1 MFYLSNSKENFQ
13 LRNEEPPSSN
23 TGVPG
28 PFDIYTIPS
37 LDWVQVTFKS
47 VQNSQKNARK
57 IISKISSFFNIDEFL
72 FEHFDEGLHGY
83 RKSYKF
89 LGQNTFQLLFDAPSS
104 MGIHLILTG
113 SMLKMLRSD
122 YGKNDIQLL
131 KFLSSVSKEFHFSR
145 VDVAKDDTSGSVS
158 IKKIARYIKDGN
170 LTTRFRGGHQIK
182 KFKLVGVDDEED
194 KLQYVPDGET
204 WYLGSRSG
212 TQFRFYDKKAQ
223 MNADDLFHWTRCE
236 LQLVDD
242 AATNFVKN
250 VINLDKH
257 DFEKFCYS
265 VFLTYVDFKKTT
277 GATRMKRRDTA
288 KFWSDFL
295 DSTVEKV
302 KLGSRKKKKSL
313 DDVNPEY
320 LWHKLLDGDVDFY
333 YESMQQ
339 EEKDKFDK
347 WFYEQI
353 SSVLY
358 LRALKHEEG
367 IEEFYKKL
375 IHWGETRVDQ
385 KKVEAVGVQLLMSER
400 LKKIKEKESI

>member
-1 MFYLSNSKENFQ
+1 MSNSKENFQ
-13 LRNEEPPSSN
+13 LRTEEPPYSN

-28 PFDIYTIPS
+28 CFDIYTIPY
-37 LDWVQVTFKS
+37 LDWVQVTFKN
-47 VQNSQKNARK
+47 VQNTQENARK
-57 IISKISSFFNIDEFL
+57 IISKISSFLGVDEFL
-72 FEHFDEGLHGY
+72 FELFDEGLHGY
-83 RKSYKF
+83 KKSYKF
-89 LGQNTFQLLFDAPSS
+89 IGQNTFQLLFDAPSH
-104 MGIHLILTG
+104 MGIHLIITG
-113 SMLKMLRSD
+113 SMMKMIRSD
-122 YGKNDIQLL
+122 YSKTDIQLL
-131 KFLSSVSKEFHFSR
+131 KFLSSLYKDFHFSR

-158 IKKIARYIKDGN
+158 IKKIARYIKNGN

-182 KFKLVGVDDEED
+182 KFKLVGEED

-223 MNADDLFHWTRCE
+223 MNAIDLLHWVRCE

-250 VINLDKH
+250 AIVLDKH
-257 DFEKFCYS
+257 KFEDFCYS

-277 GATRMKRRDTA
+277 GAKDMKNRVTA

-302 KLGSRKKKKSL
+302 KLGSRKKKQTL

-320 LWHKLLDGDVDFY
+320 LWQKLLDGDTEYY
-333 YESMQQ
+333 YESMSQK
-339 EEKDKFDK
+339 EKDKFDK

-367 IEEFYKKL
+367 IEDFYKKL

-385 KKVEAVGVQLLMSER
+385 RKVEAVGVQLLMSER
-400 LKKIKEKESI
+400 LKKIKEKESSID

>member
-1 MFYLSNSKENFQ
+1 MSDSKENFQ
-13 LRNEEPPSSN
+13 LRNEEPPTSN

-28 PFDIYTIPS
+28 CFDIYTIPC

-47 VQNSQKNARK
+47 VQNSQENARK
-57 IISKISSFFNIDEFL
+57 IINKISSFFGIDDFL

-89 LGQNTFQLLFDAPSS
+89 LGQNTFQLLFDAPSN

-113 SMLKMLRSD
+113 SMLKLLRSD
-122 YGKNDIQLL
+122 YGTSDIGLL
-131 KFLSSVSKEFHFSR
+131 KFLSSISKEFHFSR

-182 KFKLVGVDDEED
+182 KFKLIGEEEED

-223 MNADDLFHWTRCE
+223 MNADDLLHWTRCE

-250 VINLDKH
+250 VIVLDKPK
-257 DFEKFCYS
+257 FEKFCYS

-277 GATRMKRRDTA
+277 GAKHMKNRDSA
-288 KFWSDFL
+288 KFWADFL

-313 DDVNPEY
+313 DDVNPNV
-320 LWHKLLDGDVDFY
+320 LWEKLLDGDADFY
-333 YESMQQ
+333 FESMSQK
-339 EEKDKFDK
+339 EKDKFDK

-400 LKKIKEKESI
+400 LKRIKEKESPID